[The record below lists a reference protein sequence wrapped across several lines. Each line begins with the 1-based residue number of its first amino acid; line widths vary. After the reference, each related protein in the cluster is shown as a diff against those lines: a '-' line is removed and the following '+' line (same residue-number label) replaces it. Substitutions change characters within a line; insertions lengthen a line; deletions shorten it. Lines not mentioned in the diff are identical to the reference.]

1 MKCSSVQGILIF
13 AKYPP
18 SRRNRNFPLHNSV
31 RHVDRLQI
39 NLMPVISPL
48 SGNFL
53 KFHQNPLLPHGLF
66 PHLPHF
72 SNICCSGEL
81 AAPRYF
87 SSDEETLFASERNT
101 FECKFAQTPLHVHEF
116 YPARPSCHRTSNLPF
131 AVFGHG
137 GKQIL
142 Y

>member
-18 SRRNRNFPLHNSV
+18 SRRNRNFPPQFRSSCRSLANQFNASHFAAKWE
-31 RHVDRLQI
+31 
-39 NLMPVISPL
+39 
-48 SGNFL
+48 FL